1 MIGLKI
7 LNLSG
12 TDLGRDPKTI
22 RELFKQMVFHYS
34 VTLEE
39 LRLRGCG
46 LYNSSLEIAWL
57 GVQDGLKDNKTRPID
72 ERRLIM
78 LQNPDKDEDKIK
90 EVTEKTKQ
98 EHLRKKVEKERKAL
112 ELFEDQ

>member
-1 MIGLKI
+1 MAINCVQLHVETLFYLRRLNVPMIGLKI

-78 LQNPDKDEDKIK
+78 L
-90 EVTEKTKQ
+90 
-98 EHLRKKVEKERKAL
+98 
-112 ELFEDQ
+112 